1 VSHLANLPLNP
12 NSRRN
17 NESGFTLIEVMLVVL
32 IMGLVAGYA
41 LYTVDNSAPQNKV
54 ERSAKKLAALTQL
67 TLDKA
72 VLTGRD
78 FGIAFSEDNYHF
90 VELVEQRWQAAT
102 DPLLGEQS
110 LEYIDMSLSVEGFEW
125 LPDLDSFASNDIFT
139 EREVD
144 RERDEQEKPHI
155 PQLLIL
161 SSGELTPFVVNF
173 RIAESLSEGLTEQ
186 QQQYQIE
193 IKGNSLGLL
202 NVAVLDE

>member
-1 VSHLANLPLNP
+1 VSHLANFPFFP
-12 NSRRN
+12 NTRRN
-17 NESGFTLIEVMLVVL
+17 NQSGFTLIEVMLVVL